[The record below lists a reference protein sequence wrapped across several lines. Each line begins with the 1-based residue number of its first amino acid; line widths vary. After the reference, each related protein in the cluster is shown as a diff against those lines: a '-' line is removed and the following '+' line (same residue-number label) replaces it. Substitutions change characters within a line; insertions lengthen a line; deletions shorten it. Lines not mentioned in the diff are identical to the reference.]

1 MHIANCSIIFSPDN
15 CTSIVMSLSGPVLSQ
30 PLPFCPV
37 YLGMQQ
43 NPFDGATEE
52 FPNRLPDMSLHH
64 LVRLCEALFQ
74 TDHPLSQF
82 QLVFP

>member
-15 CTSIVMSLSGPVLSQ
+15 CTSVVMSLSVPVLSQ

-37 YLGMQQ
+37 YVGMQQ

-52 FPNRLPDMSLHH
+52 FSKLGQAARYVSAPPG
-64 LVRLCEALFQ
+64 Q
-74 TDHPLSQF
+74 T
-82 QLVFP
+82 V